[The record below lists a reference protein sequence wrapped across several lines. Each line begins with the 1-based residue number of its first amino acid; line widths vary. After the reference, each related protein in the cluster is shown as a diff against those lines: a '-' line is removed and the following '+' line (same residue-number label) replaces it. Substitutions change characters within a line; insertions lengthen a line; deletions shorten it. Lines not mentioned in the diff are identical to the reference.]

1 MPKGTHAGQHQ
12 LHHKPQTTT
21 NHTTNSGNKPT
32 MVLQTDPTQ
41 SSSPA
46 AISITIILFA
56 IVTYLLYKF
65 VLSPEPTEPTAARN
79 TTSSVIPHATPTSR
93 SSTRGANSH
102 NNVTSNAASDEY
114 FSCGT
119 HRHPSHLDPPEKWD
133 RSTSLSKYLSSG
145 IVPFRSTH
153 AAGYETNLQEESPE
167 NEVISNNRKDRAR
180 IFAKLFSLTAPDH
193 GKKKPPPNRGANI
206 VVTVY
211 PMDAGC
217 KKLQKALMLLGT
229 YYNLFVLVDGVGL
242 GGKPKEH
249 REFVT
254 KFREEML
261 NANKEGSESMHL
273 NSLILP
279 PHRII
284 LLSTSAGRVAFVRQ
298 LSGVE
303 LIVDGDEKVT
313 KELER
318 FGHRVLVYPKVVG
331 GDGSSAL
338 GKFLIP

>member
-1 MPKGTHAGQHQ
+1 
-12 LHHKPQTTT
+12 
-21 NHTTNSGNKPT
+21 

-41 SSSPA
+41 PSSLT
-46 AISITIILFA
+46 AICTTIIFFA
-56 IVTYLLYKF
+56 IITYLLYKF
-65 VLSPEPTEPTAARN
+65 VLSPVRTEPN
-79 TTSSVIPHATPTSR
+79 TTSSVIPHATPSVQTSR
-93 SSTRGANSH
+93 STRGANNH
-102 NNVTSNAASDEY
+102 TNVTRNASSEEY
-114 FSCGT
+114 FSHGT
-119 HRHPSHLDPPEKWD
+119 HRHPPHLIPPEKWD

-153 AAGYETNLQEESPE
+153 AAGYETNLQKESPDD
-167 NEVISNNRKDRAR
+167 EVVSKNRKERAR
-180 IFAKLFSLTAPDH
+180 IFAKLFSLAAPED

-229 YYNLFVLVDGVGL
+229 YYNLFILVDGVAL
-242 GGKPKEH
+242 GGKQKEQ
-249 REFVT
+249 RGFVA

-261 NANKEGSESMHL
+261 NTNKEGSESMHL

-284 LLSTSAGRVAFVRQ
+284 LLSTTAGRVAFVRQ

-313 KELER
+313 TELER
-318 FGHRVLVYPKVVG
+318 FGHRALVYPKVVG

-338 GKFLIP
+338 GKFLLP